1 MNMNNIHPLS
11 MPMTSGIHH
20 DSFNLSS
27 IQEGRNPFSN
37 IALPAVAAQFQD
49 VHGVNISGNLQFI
62 DNDMNHSVDFY
73 DGTRGLEK
81 LEIFVSFAAF
91 TTLPNKTLAIV
102 ARLEREKTF
111 RGGQLA
117 FYIPAE
123 RPQLIPLPLRAMN
136 ITTSQTPQLAPVI
149 TTDGVD
155 DCSNE
160 QRRFPA
166 TLGNTVNDRRVPL
179 RSLISSRPEALIEET
194 LNQFQGF
201 TLRIDLATL
210 DDLNCNIEK
219 CLIRISDFSCFI
231 GGSQLHR
238 TAHSPRKRRNA
249 HEKELHIKLRR
260 WCSLKVEPFIDVC
273 NSRLVS
279 LWPIPFQQTR
289 PTKQYLELIVDPVVR
304 HVSMAIE
311 QPNW

>member
-1 MNMNNIHPLS
+1 

-49 VHGVNISGNLQFI
+49 VHGVNISGNLQFTG
-62 DNDMNHSVDFY
+62 NDMNHGVNFY
-73 DGTRGLEK
+73 DGTHGVFGN
-81 LEIFVSFAAF
+81 FVSFAAF

-102 ARLEREKTF
+102 AILEREKTVW
-111 RGGQLA
+111 GGQLA
-117 FYIPAE
+117 FSIPAE

-179 RSLISSRPEALIEET
+179 RFLISSRPEALIEET

-201 TLRIDLATL
+201 ALRIDLATL
-210 DDLNCNIEK
+210 DDSNCNIEK
-219 CLIRISDFSCFI
+219 CLVTQFSV
-231 GGSQLHR
+231 
-238 TAHSPRKRRNA
+238 TASIYRNG
-249 HEKELHIKLRR
+249 
-260 WCSLKVEPFIDVC
+260 
-273 NSRLVS
+273 N
-279 LWPIPFQQTR
+279 
-289 PTKQYLELIVDPVVR
+289 
-304 HVSMAIE
+304 
-311 QPNW
+311 